1 MLAVRHNPSLIL
13 QPLNNTPKQMESL
26 LPDIHQDVKISLRR
40 GKPNTIRTGLRDP
53 TPLRGNSL
61 GRGHRKSNLFTN
73 NIMTI
78 RFIISSFFK
87 PVIWIWLLVS
97 LIIAS
102 LELITLKVK
111 ISFLPFFSPMKCYQI
126 FIWRLE
132 LWLWCSNYSDWNMW
146 LLFQVYLW
154 AIRLVVQMHL
164 INRRSVNRWRN
175 PSALST
181 GTVLL
186 WS

>member
-78 RFIISSFFK
+78 RFIISSFLK
-87 PVIWIWLLVS
+87 PVI
-97 LIIAS
+97 
-102 LELITLKVK
+102 
-111 ISFLPFFSPMKCYQI
+111 
-126 FIWRLE
+126 
-132 LWLWCSNYSDWNMW
+132 
-146 LLFQVYLW
+146 
-154 AIRLVVQMHL
+154 
-164 INRRSVNRWRN
+164 
-175 PSALST
+175 
-181 GTVLL
+181 
-186 WS
+186 